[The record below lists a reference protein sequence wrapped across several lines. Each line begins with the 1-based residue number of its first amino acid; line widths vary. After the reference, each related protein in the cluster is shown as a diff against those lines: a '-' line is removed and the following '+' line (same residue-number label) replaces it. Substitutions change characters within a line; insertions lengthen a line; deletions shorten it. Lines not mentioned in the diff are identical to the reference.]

1 MVKEGRALYADP
13 ASMIRAASMLLGHI
27 GYAEPGKRLEMA
39 LDICGQY
46 EKKLVVTGRPTGATG
61 EAFTEY
67 LMETIQDPKLKSRW
81 EGYVKG

>member
-1 MVKEGRALYADP
+1 MMRATA
-13 ASMIRAASMLLGHI
+13 MLIKHI
-27 GYAEPGKRLEMA
+27 GFVDKGLRLEAA

-61 EAFTEY
+61 EAFTNY
-67 LMETIQDPKLKSRW
+67 LMETIQDANLKSRW